1 MQDKTQS
8 IVSQYFS
15 VLEKREKYGI
25 AMPLSMLPGTKNEIK
40 EAIKSALS
48 STDRLEERA
57 KLKMGF
63 ITLSEFIPDEVL
75 KKVNQE
81 WKDVAEAEC
90 EGSEESDMT
99 AETDVMGD
107 VVEVQKS
114 IADEGAKLAQELS
127 EFLE

>member
-8 IVSQYFS
+8 IVSQYLS
-15 VLEKREKYGI
+15 VLEKRAKYGI

-40 EAIKSALS
+40 EAIKSALTS
-48 STDRLEERA
+48 ADKVEERD

-81 WKDVAEAEC
+81 WKDVAEAGC
-90 EGSEESDMT
+90 EGSEESGVT

-127 EFLE
+127 EFLK